1 MKALPFAEA
10 LGLLESGRVARRAS
24 WPEGSTV
31 RLVPGNQILVGGKPL
46 APLPYFQVRLASPDF
61 GMPWHA
67 TSPDLLARDW
77 EVLP

>member
-1 MKALPFAEA
+1 ML
-10 LGLLESGRVARRAS
+10 
-24 WPEGSTV
+24 
-31 RLVPGNQILVGGKPL
+31 
-46 APLPYFQVRLASPDF
+46 VRLASPDF